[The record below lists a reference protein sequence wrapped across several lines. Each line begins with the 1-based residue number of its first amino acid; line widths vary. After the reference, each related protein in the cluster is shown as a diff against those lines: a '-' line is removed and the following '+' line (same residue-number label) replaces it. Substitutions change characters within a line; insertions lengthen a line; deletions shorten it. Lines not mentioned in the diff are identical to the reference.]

1 MPLPSI
7 LSTASVA
14 PPEKE
19 LDQVISV
26 LNILHQL
33 FFPSCTEV
41 YKDLHSLGLT
51 LLCHVSSFFPWCFT
65 DRLVSF
71 FLSLIPDITISLSW
85 CLFLN
90 HSFVST
96 LHLGTMWVPIFTH
109 ASFMSYGAY
118 SLNSPNISMYYII
131 SEIFD
136 WRWHC
141 YFGNK

>member
-1 MPLPSI
+1 MVPPNLDLMSVCSLAFGEAFGELSLPTDLPPSRQS
-7 LSTASVA
+7 LSSLHMAFHLQ
-14 PPEKE
+14 PP
-19 LDQVISV
+19 VSGIP
-26 LNILHQL
+26 
-33 FFPSCTEV
+33 F
-41 YKDLHSLGLT
+41 
-51 LLCHVSSFFPWCFT
+51 SSFFPWCFT
-65 DRLVSF
+65 DILVSF